1 MGLWLWGV
9 LLGCGSGGGACGEP
23 VMVFAAASLRDVLT
37 EVAAGWEGEVRF
49 NFAGSNVL
57 AMQVES
63 AGAADV
69 FISADQQWMDRLER
83 SGRLVQASRRDLL
96 GNQLAVVLHPRAEG
110 VVAAPEAL
118 LDARFRHLS
127 IGDPEAVPA
136 GRYARSWLREVG
148 LWDQLS
154 SKLAPASNVRAA
166 LRLVEADPAVVGVV
180 YATDAAA
187 SERVQVL
194 MPVVD
199 GPEIRYPAA
208 RIARSQSC
216 PAPQA
221 FLEHLE
227 ASDAIF
233 AAHGFVPL

>member
-1 MGLWLWGV
+1 MKLSDSDLI
-9 LLGCGSGGGACGEP
+9 
-23 VMVFAAASLRDVLT
+23 ASDEL
-37 EVAAGWEGEVRF
+37 
-49 NFAGSNVL
+49 
-57 AMQVES
+57 
-63 AGAADV
+63 
-69 FISADQQWMDRLER
+69 I
-83 SGRLVQASRRDLL
+83 
-96 GNQLAVVLHPRAEG
+96 
-110 VVAAPEAL
+110 
-118 LDARFRHLS
+118 
-127 IGDPEAVPA
+127 A

-154 SKLAPASNVRAA
+154 PKLAPAYDVRAA

-216 PAPQA
+216 AAPQA